1 MEKSTINM
9 KMKKLLISLAAVF
22 LAGCLPLLAQN
33 VGKVE
38 LQTIDGGKTT
48 PAEWVDGKT
57 PYVVSFWFITCKFCI
72 EEMDAISE
80 VFEEWTAEKPFRF
93 IGVCTDDTRSLAKAK
108 AMVRSR
114 GWDNFE
120 FAFDVNK
127 ELCRA
132 MNVTSCPYV
141 FLYDKDGKLVYS
153 HMGYSPGDEDIL
165 FEKIKALK

>member
-1 MEKSTINM
+1 
-9 KMKKLLISLAAVF
+9 MKKKILSVVAALAAV
-22 LAGCLPLLAQN
+22 CLSLQAQN
-33 VGKVE
+33 VDKVE

-80 VFEEWTAEKPFRF
+80 VYAEWNQEKPFRF

-108 AMVRSR
+108 AMVRGR
-114 GWDNFE
+114 GWDDFQ
-120 FAFDVNK
+120 FVFDVNK
-127 ELCRA
+127 ELTRA

-141 FLYDKDGKLVYS
+141 FLYDKNGKLVYS

>member
-1 MEKSTINM
+1 M
-9 KMKKLLISLAAVF
+9 KMKKILSVVAALVAACLSLQ
-22 LAGCLPLLAQN
+22 AQN
-33 VGKVE
+33 VAAVE
-38 LQTIDGGKTT
+38 LQTMDGGKTT

-57 PYVVSFWFITCKFCI
+57 PYVVSFWFVTCKFCI

-80 VFEEWTAEKPFRF
+80 VFEEWTEEKPFRF

-108 AMVRSR
+108 ALVKGR
-114 GWDNFE
+114 GWDNFQ

-127 ELCRA
+127 ELTRA

-141 FLYDKDGKLVYS
+141 FLYDKNGKLVYS
-153 HMGYSPGDEDIL
+153 HMGYSPGDEDVL